1 MESNA
6 PQAKQPE
13 VVHHALTITLSA
25 PGIDPGHINPDFL
38 RYNGIVDSGWQ
49 IDYPVIIE
57 SGYSL
62 IEYTNGLEISAEE
75 NDIQVSHTGT
85 ALAAEEIATADV
97 MRRYLEMAP
106 WSVEYISIATDW
118 RGAIPFGDS
127 VIGLQISPLHDLAQK
142 VKVGDMV
149 PMMEARAI
157 YKEAPD
163 KSITVYLS
171 ESVEENIIT
180 GIQFNIQIHRDIGK
194 IPPEEREKFIRSTL
208 DNWKE
213 DIKDFEEL
221 ASRFYFSYVQKES

>member
-6 PQAKQPE
+6 PQANQPE

-25 PGIDPGHINPDFL
+25 PGIDPAHINPDFL

-85 ALAAEEIATADV
+85 ALVAEEIATADV

-106 WSVEYISIATDW
+106 WSVEYSSISTDW
-118 RGAIPFGDS
+118 RGAIHFGDS

-157 YKEAPD
+157 YKKSPD

-180 GIQFNIQIHRDIGK
+180 GIQFNIQIHRDIGE
-194 IPPEEREKFIRSTL
+194 IPSEEREKFIRSTL

-221 ASRFYFSYVQKES
+221 ASRFYFIYVQKES